1 MFRNLLRQL
10 VPSLIL
16 TGIVAVVIGI
26 AYPLALFGIGEAAF
40 NSQVNGSLITRD
52 GQVVGAVNI
61 GLLCG
66 LLFCWLRAVTL
77 LALAG
82 RPVLDALSEIRWK
95 TGAPL
100 DTRPRWL
107 TLPPQGT
114 DPDEWTW
121 MRAHM
126 LVGAARLGRYR
137 VQLADTW
144 TYVTAAY
151 FVVWT
156 VIVFLGM

>member
-1 MFRNLLRQL
+1 MAALLRNTRGSMIADGMVL
-10 VPSLIL
+10 SA
-16 TGIVAVVIGI
+16 TTIGI
-26 AYPLALFGIGEAAF
+26 ALEAAF
-40 NSQVNGSLITRD
+40 SARVVRPDL
-52 GQVVGAVNI
+52 VGAVNV

-66 LLFCWLRAVTL
+66 LLLCWLRAVTL